1 MKPTAA
7 DIAIV
12 IGKIEAGDWLDPSEE
27 PISWSCIL
35 YDPEGERAGDGD
47 AHTAREAMALAWVHA
62 HAPDALIINHV
73 APGEV
78 PYDVPDGWRFELTP
92 PWQRIPGAALMIA
105 AFSAIPPRWRVGV
118 AEDILN
124 HALILLENFT

>member
-12 IGKIEAGDWLDPSEE
+12 IGKIEAGDWLDPSEK
-27 PISWSCIL
+27 PISWSCVL
-35 YDPEGERAGDGD
+35 YDPDGECVGDGD

-92 PWQRIPGAALMIA
+92 PWQRIPKC
-105 AFSAIPPRWRVGV
+105 WQ
-118 AEDILN
+118 
-124 HALILLENFT
+124 

>member
-27 PISWSCIL
+27 PISWSCVL
-35 YDPEGERAGDGD
+35 YDPEGKRAGDGD

-73 APGEV
+73 TFGEV
-78 PYDVPDGWRFELTP
+78 PYDVPDGWCFELTP
-92 PWQRIPGAALMIA
+92 PWQRIPQC
-105 AFSAIPPRWRVGV
+105 WQ
-118 AEDILN
+118 
-124 HALILLENFT
+124 

>member
-27 PISWSCIL
+27 PISWSCVL
-35 YDPEGERAGDGD
+35 YDPDGERVGDGD

-62 HAPDALIINHV
+62 HAPDALIISHV
-73 APGEV
+73 AFGEV
-78 PYDVPDGWRFELTP
+78 PYDVPDGWRFELRP
-92 PWQRIPGAALMIA
+92 PWQRIPLSLKCAQ
-105 AFSAIPPRWRVGV
+105 
-118 AEDILN
+118 
-124 HALILLENFT
+124 